1 MSEAQKNVIITGA
14 AGNLG
19 KAAVTKFAAEG
30 YRVIATVEPGRALG
44 YDVPETVSVY
54 PVDLQDETSAA
65 DFVAK
70 ITTTF
75 TSIDA
80 ALLLVGGFGGGNI
93 SAVSGKDIRKLIA
106 LNFETAFFVARPA
119 FGQMLKQENGG
130 RIVLVGARAA
140 LEPDMGKNF
149 IAYSLSK
156 SLLFDFAELLN
167 AEGASRKVVTSVIVP
182 STIDTP
188 ANRSQMPKADFSK
201 WVLPEKI
208 AEVLAFIASD
218 KASAVSGTVLKVY
231 GTA

>member
-1 MSEAQKNVIITGA
+1 MSGPQKNVIITGA

-19 KAAVTKFAAEG
+19 RAAVAKFAAEG
-30 YRVIATVEPGRALG
+30 YRVIATVEPGRDLG
-44 YDVPETVSVY
+44 YAVPDTVSVY
-54 PVDLQDETSAA
+54 PVDLQDENSTA
-65 DFVAK
+65 DFVSSV
-70 ITTTF
+70 TTSFST
-75 TSIDA
+75 IDA
-80 ALLLVGGFGGGNI
+80 ALLLVGGFGSGDI
-93 SAVSGKDIRKLIA
+93 TAASGKDIRKLIA
-106 LNFETAFFVARPA
+106 LNFETAFFVARPVFA
-119 FGQMLKQENGG
+119 QMLRQTNGG

-149 IAYSLSK
+149 LAYSLSK

-167 AEGASRKVVTSVIVP
+167 AEGAARKVVTSVVVP

-188 ANRSQMPKADFSK
+188 TNRAQMPKADFSK

-208 AEVLAFIASD
+208 AEVMAFIASD